1 MCFGAQTRSIH
12 LKKSGRKSA
21 SMPVFTWQHDVEH
34 FKHDSSFVQVPALPF
49 FNFESRSLAMLLAD
63 S

>member
-1 MCFGAQTRSIH
+1 
-12 LKKSGRKSA
+12 
-21 SMPVFTWQHDVEH
+21 MPVFTWQHDVEH